1 MSRRRVV
8 ITGLGVVTSLG
19 ETVEEFWD
27 ALISSRSGIRPITR
41 FDAAQFTV
49 HFGGECT
56 AFDPER
62 YCNDKRCFADKQ
74 EIKKIDRFAQFGLV
88 AGAQAVSDSGID
100 FDKEDPDRAGVIIGS
115 GIGGIYEI
123 EDQHKVL
130 LERGPRRVSPYLV
143 PKLMVN
149 AASGQLSIKYGLR
162 GPCSAVATAC
172 ASAGNAI
179 GDAFR
184 TIIHGEADVMVT
196 GGSEAALTT
205 IGLGAFC
212 ALRALS
218 TRNDAPEKASR
229 PFDKDR
235 DGFILSE
242 GAGII
247 VLEELEH
254 ARKRGAKI
262 YAEMLGY
269 GTTGDGCHITQPD
282 PDGKGAARA
291 MAKALG
297 DAALAPDK
305 VGYINAHGTSTPLG
319 DAAETKA
326 VKTVFGAHAYK
337 VPVSSTKSAHGH
349 LLGASG
355 GVELV
360 ATALALKHNCIP
372 PTLNLDTPDE
382 GCDLDYVPHFAR
394 EARVDYAMSNS
405 FGFGGHNVSLLI
417 GRI

>member
-1 MSRRRVV
+1 MRRRVV
-8 ITGLGVVTSLG
+8 ITGLGVVCPLG
-19 ETVEEFWD
+19 ESVEDFWD
-27 ALISSRSGIRPITR
+27 ALISSKSGIRPVTR
-41 FDAAQFTV
+41 FDCSQFTC
-49 HFGGECT
+49 HIGGECT
-56 AFDPER
+56 GFDPER
-62 YCNDKRCFADKQ
+62 YGGDKRCFADKQ

-88 AGAQAVSDSGID
+88 AGAQAVADSGLD
-100 FDKEDPDRAGVIIGS
+100 FEREDADRAGVIIGS
-115 GIGGIYEI
+115 GIGGILEI
-123 EDQHKVL
+123 EEQHRIL

-149 AASGQLSIKYGLR
+149 AASGQLSIKHGLR
-162 GPCSAVATAC
+162 GPCSSVASAC
-172 ASAGNAI
+172 ASAANAI

-184 TIIHGEADVMVT
+184 LVAHDEADVMLT
-196 GGSEAALTT
+196 GGAEAALTT

-229 PFDKDR
+229 PFDRDR

-254 ARKRGAKI
+254 ARKRGARI

-269 GTTGDGCHITQPD
+269 GATADGCHITQPD
-282 PDGKGAARA
+282 PEGRGAARA
-291 MAKALG
+291 MARALS
-297 DAALAPDK
+297 DAGLAPEKID
-305 VGYINAHGTSTPLG
+305 YINAHGTSTPLG
-319 DAAETKA
+319 DAAETCA
-326 VKTVFGAHAYK
+326 VKTVFGAHARK

-360 ATALALKHNCIP
+360 ATALALKHNCLP
-372 PTLNLDTPDE
+372 PTLNLDNPDE
-382 GCDLDYVPHFAR
+382 KCDLDYVPHFAR

-405 FGFGGHNVSLLI
+405 FGFGGHNVSLCI